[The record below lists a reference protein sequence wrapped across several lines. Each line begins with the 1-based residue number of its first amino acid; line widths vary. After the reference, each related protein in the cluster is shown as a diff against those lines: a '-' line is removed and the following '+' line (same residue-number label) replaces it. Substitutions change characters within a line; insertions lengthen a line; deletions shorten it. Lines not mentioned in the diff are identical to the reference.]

1 MLSNNDDM
9 ALGVTDALKT
19 AGCFSGG
26 LSIPVIGV
34 DATAAALEMVAQ
46 GALYGTVQNDAPA
59 QAQAVI
65 DLALLLAANQY
76 VTPASFP
83 FPMEDK
89 VVYIESVIINR
100 EE

>member
-9 ALGVTDALKT
+9 ALGAIDALKA
-19 AGCFSGG
+19 AGYFSGG

-34 DATAAALEMVAQ
+34 DATAAALDMIVQ

-65 DLALLLAANQY
+65 DLAVLMAAGKEI
-76 VTPASFP
+76 TSDSFP
-83 FPMEDK
+83 FPMEDR
-89 VVYIESVIINR
+89 VVYIESVIIRR